1 MLFLLSMRAGHGL
14 NMSASDDSCVSVW
27 RGCEVDPWMLAAGVG
42 IGLGNRLR
50 NASSFPAYQWRIPG
64 PFTRDR
70 GADLLTPDARYA
82 RSGWLSPP
90 SGPRHEKDTDCT
102 RWRCCASFLEVVDES
117 MLMKL
122 QLGPPDDVDLNGKKM
137 TRAEFLRMIW
147 VTMAKRSQP
156 SLFWIPQD

>member
-1 MLFLLSMRAGHGL
+1 
-14 NMSASDDSCVSVW
+14 
-27 RGCEVDPWMLAAGVG
+27 
-42 IGLGNRLR
+42 
-50 NASSFPAYQWRIPG
+50 
-64 PFTRDR
+64 
-70 GADLLTPDARYA
+70 
-82 RSGWLSPP
+82 
-90 SGPRHEKDTDCT
+90 
-102 RWRCCASFLEVVDES
+102 